1 MVSQVSGALF
11 RAFCVAVLVAFPAL
25 LIPGIGPETAQ
36 VVTLLALA
44 LALVI
49 FTEYNSACPSLIE
62 FRDAKPYN
70 RLRVLLLFF
79 IVMFLTILVRM
90 ELMPTGFG
98 MLIDALARRLG
109 EVMDFPYSPV
119 RLLVSALPAG
129 LPAAHVAMVQ
139 AGAALVYCIGLLAIV
154 CFFAAMAVG
163 YWPQRNAS
171 FNVWINLPTFD
182 PTAGNDIVDR
192 LWRDARINIAL
203 GVCLPFL
210 LPIVLRA
217 SSLLIQPV
225 TLESPLAFVW
235 GIACWAF
242 VPLSLIMRGVAM
254 ARVARLIREK
264 RREAA
269 ADDGAVPEAP
279 NSAYS

>member
-1 MVSQVSGALF
+1 MGRIMATIRHFVRASRIMPRVPGAGRGSAPSARGGRKVVSQVSGALF

-154 CFFAAMAVG
+154 CFFAAMAEIG
-163 YWPQRNAS
+163 
-171 FNVWINLPTFD
+171 
-182 PTAGNDIVDR
+182 
-192 LWRDARINIAL
+192 
-203 GVCLPFL
+203 
-210 LPIVLRA
+210 RA
-217 SSLLIQPV
+217 HV
-225 TLESPLAFVW
+225 
-235 GIACWAF
+235 
-242 VPLSLIMRGVAM
+242 
-254 ARVARLIREK
+254 
-264 RREAA
+264 
-269 ADDGAVPEAP
+269 
-279 NSAYS
+279 